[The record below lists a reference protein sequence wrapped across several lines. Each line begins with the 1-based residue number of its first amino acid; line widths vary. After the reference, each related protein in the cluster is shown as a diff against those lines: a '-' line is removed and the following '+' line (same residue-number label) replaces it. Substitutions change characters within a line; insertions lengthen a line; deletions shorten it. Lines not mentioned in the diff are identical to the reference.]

1 MPKFTSQKRRG
12 GGDVMKISLQD
23 LLNDNRTDIRDD
35 DEGNAIA
42 TEEELVVR

>member
-1 MPKFTSQKRRG
+1 
-12 GGDVMKISLQD
+12 MKISLQD

-42 TEEELVVR
+42 REEELVVR